1 MSEITTTGTPTTVGK
16 SDSKAIVITEG
27 EYNGKPT
34 LTVGEG
40 PNDRFAF
47 TFGTAK
53 ARKLRGWNEQAR
65 NEELKSALEN
75 LQ

>member
-1 MSEITTTGTPTTVGK
+1 MSETTATGTPTTVGK

-40 PNDRFAF
+40 PNDRYAF
-47 TFGTAK
+47 TFGPAK
-53 ARKLRGWNEQAR
+53 ARKLLAWIEQAGI
-65 NEELKSALEN
+65 EQVKIALQN